1 MGRFWD
7 VLIQT
12 RVVEALGQ
20 PKVATGWLLR
30 RMTPE
35 VLIYA
40 KYFSGLAIISDDT
53 PPKGVA

>member
-1 MGRFWD
+1 MDFN
-7 VLIQT
+7 LNI
-12 RVVEALGQ
+12 EMAAMQ
-20 PKVATGWLLR
+20 PSDMARHGLVSQRSIR

-40 KYFSGLAIISDDT
+40 KRFSGLAIISDDT